1 MQSYMLSHSGNSHDK
16 VHSHRNTSPNSLKT
30 CPKTGPGHET
40 DELNSLKLTES
51 ILADQSI

>member
-1 MQSYMLSHSGNSHDK
+1 MLSHFGNSHDK
-16 VHSHRNTSPNSLKT
+16 VHSHKNTSPSSLKT